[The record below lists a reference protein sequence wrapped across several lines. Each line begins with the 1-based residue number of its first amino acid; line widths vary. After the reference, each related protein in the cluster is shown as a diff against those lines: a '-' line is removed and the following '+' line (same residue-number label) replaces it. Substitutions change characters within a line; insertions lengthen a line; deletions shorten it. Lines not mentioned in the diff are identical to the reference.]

1 MDVNALF
8 TKMQKAL
15 HELRRNA
22 QKRKLLASNASPFKK
37 ILRAVESISL
47 LREFNECEIYIE

>member
-22 QKRKLLASNASPFKK
+22 QKKK
-37 ILRAVESISL
+37 TFGIERESI
-47 LREFNECEIYIE
+47 